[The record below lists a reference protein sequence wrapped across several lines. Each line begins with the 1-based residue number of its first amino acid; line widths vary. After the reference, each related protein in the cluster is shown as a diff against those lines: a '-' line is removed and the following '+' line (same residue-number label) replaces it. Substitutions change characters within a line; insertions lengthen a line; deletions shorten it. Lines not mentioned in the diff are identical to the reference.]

1 MIHLKTTNAMLREV
15 NGAGAKFALPPPKSS
30 IGERNPTR

>member
-1 MIHLKTTNAMLREV
+1 MLREV
-15 NGAGAKFALPPPKSS
+15 GGAGAKFALPPPKSP